1 MWNRWMVLILW
12 MLMLPRTVSSFTI
25 YSATISR
32 YQQSCNCLYSSRSS
46 EEEEGEKNVKETI
59 RRLAEEAKLQKYKKK
74 LEEEA
79 ESQRMSLVRSIQA
92 SYYNSTS
99 IKTEPTTISTAGI
112 VSHLPVWNVH
122 WTELPG
128 RSNVLNIHKPLYV
141 HLFETIIRGPK
152 PWYLGHV
159 EESSTAKV
167 GTLMR
172 IVDYRRIKDGRIL
185 LYVQGLERF
194 AVQDLI
200 QEKPTILA
208 HVQILPDL
216 EEIKITGEQ
225 KKQQEEELSI
235 RDSFSKWHAYEYD
248 STIQIPIRN
257 TAKEISLSDIYGPDL
272 QTIMPFATYSKKM
285 IMARTKNDE
294 EFSSDVPKLISS
306 HKNST
311 VLSKTMNDMIE
322 NNILKSP
329 QLHPE
334 IHRITN
340 NSMSNDDLEY
350 QLWIYMDEFVRTQME
365 AKTKNTHTKNSKN
378 VDKLI
383 SFLSPLI
390 MLLPPSTTWPDNF
403 ISHQLQTNNNQT
415 LIEEYP
421 NHRRQ
426 RRLSYVS
433 SILLEYAGLD
443 NGIRQILL
451 EIPSTRERLM

>member
-1 MWNRWMVLILW
+1 MILMLW
-12 MLMLPRTVSSFTI
+12 MFEVSQMVSSFTI
-25 YSATISR
+25 SSSTIISR
-32 YQQSCNCLYSSRSS
+32 YEPSCHCLYRSRSS
-46 EEEEGEKNVKETI
+46 EEEEENVKETI
-59 RRLAEEAKLQKYKKK
+59 RRLAEEAKVRKYKKQ

-79 ESQRMSLVRSIQA
+79 ESQRMSLIRSIQA
-92 SYYNSTS
+92 SYYNSS
-99 IKTEPTTISTAGI
+99 SVKTETTTISTTGI
-112 VSHLPVWNVH
+112 VRHLPVWNVH

-141 HLFETIIRGPK
+141 HLFESIIRGPK
-152 PWYLGHV
+152 PWYLGHL
-159 EESSTAKV
+159 EQSSTAKV

-194 AVQDLI
+194 AVQEII
-200 QEKPTILA
+200 QEKPTVLA

-216 EEIKITGEQ
+216 EEIKATSQQ
-225 KKQQEEELSI
+225 KQKEELAI
-235 RDSFSKWHAYEYD
+235 HDSFSKWHTYEYD

-272 QTIMPFATYSKKM
+272 QTIMPFASYSTNM
-285 IMARTKNDE
+285 TITKIRNIDE
-294 EFSSDVPKLISS
+294 EFSPDLPKLITAS

-311 VLSKTMNDMIE
+311 SLSKTLDDMIQ

-329 QLHPE
+329 PFHPE
-334 IHRITN
+334 IHRLTN

-365 AKTKNTHTKNSKN
+365 AKTKNTYIKNTKN

-383 SFLSPLI
+383 SFLSPLLI
-390 MLLPPSTTWPDNF
+390 LLPPSTIWPDNF
-403 ISHQLQTNNNQT
+403 ISHQLQSNNNHR
-415 LIEEYP
+415 LMEEYP
-421 NHRRQ
+421 SHRRQ

-443 NGIRQILL
+443 NGIRQMLL